1 MTGSYVPPDDDA
13 GSCVIPFRQR
23 PGREPCWQK
32 KQLAEWLGVS
42 ERTIER
48 WTAGG
53 MPCWR
58 IHRTVRYR
66 ASEVETWIG
75 ARP

>member
-13 GSCVIPFRQR
+13 ASRLIKFPQR
-23 PGREPCWQK
+23 SAHEPWWRK

-48 WTAGG
+48 WTADG
-53 MPCWR
+53 MPCRR

-66 ASEVETWIG
+66 PSEVEAWIG